1 MMSEE
6 KNLSVN
12 SLIGSDEEPLKSD
25 SVRELYDS
33 DGRAY
38 LKVDKLQVQRDDII
52 EESSLT
58 CRIFINVPHS
68 EGSHKVW
75 INYIHPFV
83 GVLPVIPGAW
93 FKGQQWHM
101 IDIPNLQ
108 IGFGTFWT
116 QWEFKG
122 IQSEVGYKIIDVK
135 SRPVMDGGDEQVVVD
150 SITGSVGGGQVTVV
164 RSGSGEV
171 MSESKA
177 SGESFNWSLKLLER
191 VAWGKHDIVIEQ
203 GVGHSPPIYSVNK
216 KTIHLLKAPAIDSPG
231 SGAVI
236 ALGRPIL
243 LKGKGAPNEV
253 IDIMNGEGTVS
264 HAVTTVLNDK
274 SYEAAFNQA
283 NYPGGGSVVIM
294 ARHRRAGDLAWTTPR
309 TIYLLAQPNITGP
322 DGNSVQNT
330 KFTLTGSYGNV
341 GSKLKILLDPTEV
354 EVGKIESLTS
364 NTWSCEVTVPVGSD
378 RQLVAVQERSGT
390 QSVRNIPRKFKIRPA
405 QVSDISAVVTSPL
418 VVFKGR
424 GYTGSKVKARIP
436 GLDPQPSTVDVSAS
450 AWQTPAIKMV
460 PSASPQTCYFLQSF
474 DGIDSVELSHPVMVP
489 TPVPKGTQVTLS
501 GDVPTLRGNAH
512 YWPSHVASIEVNLNG
527 LWEYITVAPT
537 GVWSA
542 TGKQA
547 LPPGSYTPQVRLGVN
562 RQWSDYDVLEPVVVR
577 PKMPHDILVTP
588 NGLSPTI
595 TGKCWPLAKLSLK
608 YSDEDI
614 NHPIDGNSSG
624 TWTTRRPKLF
634 TPGDHTFTITQTF
647 GGQTSPIA
655 GPTPFNIATPTPA
668 IESPSS
674 GEEVSLR
681 PTIDVSNGY
690 IGSVIK
696 VYDARVA
703 SKVLGQHA
711 VTEAGIC
718 SITLTDEFVSEDEHI
733 IKVDQDYKGQKS
745 ASSAE
750 VSFQVRLP
758 KPLIKVPQATK
769 SIERF
774 ADYSGIGWPNSKV
787 FLTRVGFPDWV
798 RQVDVDVLGEW
809 KLRVQVDEV
818 GPQTLAINQHY
829 GTFTRAGDDQDFN
842 VIPNAAVFETPA
854 DNERLMSQRTFS
866 GFGYPGD
873 TVSVVRQ
880 RYPTHIYG
888 TVKVSEKGTWS
899 IRSQYNIP
907 IGHDLWVSV
916 KQERDGYLSWSP
928 ARIVH
933 LPSPESWI
941 YEPAP
946 GDWVGI
952 YPWVCGRDTP
962 GAQMTVA
969 SVFDSQQALAPITTA
984 DEYGRWRVQLDK
996 PLPIGPNWVQVR
1008 ASRPQPD
1015 GQADVVSD
1023 WVYSGRFIVEQ
1034 MGTEFVPPT
1043 VKLPPRR
1050 SEVGLRPVLK
1060 GSGLSGAKIQI
1071 TVANVIRAEA
1081 WVDRK
1086 GCWTARFKDE
1096 VPVVDGLTSYS
1107 IRQSRDGV
1115 WSRQLAPERS
1125 FKVTQVPD
1133 GFQAPVIDGPEPGD
1147 VVDSRFWLYG
1157 SAIPGAQVDV
1167 CQDLDVYATIEADAE
1182 GQWQVCINRVLA
1194 AGDFTF
1200 TARQTLDG
1208 KESQSTSAI
1217 TVNVNELLP
1226 PPVQDPSEGTS
1237 VTPVTKV
1244 SGRGYPG
1251 ATVTL
1256 LRSGS
1261 PYISWGAGEVD
1272 GFGYWEILTKPLPLG
1287 TFKMTGKQTLSDKP
1301 QSAWM
1306 VERIYYVSN
1315 AG

>member
-1 MMSEE
+1 MSDE
-6 KNLSVN
+6 KDLSVD
-12 SLIGSDEEPLKSD
+12 SLIGNDEEPLQSD
-25 SVRELYDS
+25 AVRELYDE
-33 DGRAY
+33 DGKLY
-38 LKVDKLQVQRDDII
+38 LDVDKLQVERDHYTEDSATI
-52 EESSLT
+52 S
-58 CRIFINVPHS
+58 RIVFNVPHS
-68 EGSHKVW
+68 NGSHQVW
-75 INYIHPFV
+75 IKYVHSSGTWDV
-83 GVLPVIPGAW
+83 VRGAW
-93 FKGQQWHM
+93 YQGVKWNVLDVPGL
-101 IDIPNLQ
+101 PE
-108 IGFGTFWT
+108 GPGYYWT
-116 QWEFKG
+116 QWHYEGNPSK
-122 IQSEVGYKIIDVK
+122 IGYKHINVK

-150 SITGSVGGGQVTVV
+150 SITGFAGGGQVTVV
-164 RSGSGEV
+164 QSRFGTV

-177 SGESFNWSLKLLER
+177 SSGDFYWSLKLLES
-191 VAWGKHDIVIEQ
+191 VAWGKHEIVIEQ
-203 GVGHSPPIYSVNK
+203 QVGYSPPVYSANM

-236 ALGRPIL
+236 ALGGPVL

-274 SYEAAFNQA
+274 SYEVAFNQA
-283 NYPGGGSVVIM
+283 NYPGGGSVVIR
-294 ARHRRAGDLAWTTPR
+294 ARHRRIGDLAWTTPR
-309 TIYLLAQPNITGP
+309 TVYLLAQPNITGP
-322 DGNSVQNT
+322 EEYSVQNT

-341 GSKLKILLDPTEV
+341 GSKLKILLDPTDV

-390 QSVRNIPRKFKIRPA
+390 QSVRRIPRKFKIRPA
-405 QVSDISAVVTSPL
+405 QVSDISAVVTSPF
-418 VVFKGR
+418 VVFKGG

-436 GLDPQPSTVDVSAS
+436 GLDPQPPSVDVSAS
-450 AWQTPAIKMV
+450 AWQTQAIKMV
-460 PSASPQTCYFLQSF
+460 PSASQQTCYFLQSF
-474 DGIDSVELSHPVMVP
+474 DGVDSVEVSHSVRVP
-489 TPVPKGTQVTLS
+489 TPVPKGTQITLS

-512 YWPSHVASIEVNLNG
+512 YWSTHYTAIEVNLNG
-527 LWEYITVAPT
+527 LWDYITVEST

-562 RQWSDYDVLEPVVVR
+562 NQWSDYDVLAPLVIR
-577 PKMPHDILVTP
+577 PKEPHDILVTP

-634 TPGDHTFTITQTF
+634 TPGNHTFTITQTF

-655 GPTPFNIATPTPA
+655 GPTSFNIATPTPA
-668 IESPSS
+668 IKSPSS

-681 PTIDVSNGY
+681 PTIVVSNAY
-690 IGSVIK
+690 IDSVIK

-703 SKVLGQHA
+703 NKVLGQHT
-711 VTEAGIC
+711 VTQAGDC
-718 SITLTDEFVSEDEHI
+718 SITLTDEFVSEDEQI

-750 VSFQVRLP
+750 VSYQVRLP

-829 GTFTRAGDDQDFN
+829 GTFTRAGDDQAFN
-842 VIPNAAVFETPA
+842 VIPNTPVFETPA
-854 DNERLMSQRTFS
+854 ENERITSQRTFS

-873 TVSVVRQ
+873 TVSVVRH

-907 IGHDLWVSV
+907 IGHDLWVTL
-916 KQERDGYLSWSP
+916 KQERDGYLSGWTP
-928 ARIVH
+928 PRIVH

-952 YPWVCGRDTP
+952 YPWVCGRDKP
-962 GAQMTVA
+962 GAQITVA
-969 SVFDSQQALAPITTA
+969 SVFDSQEVLAPITTA

-1015 GQADVVSD
+1015 GQENVVSD
-1023 WVYSGRFIVEQ
+1023 WVHSGRFIVEQ
-1034 MGTEFVPPT
+1034 MGTEFAPPT

-1050 SEVGLRPVLK
+1050 GEVGLRPVLK

-1071 TVANVIRAEA
+1071 IVASVIRAEA

-1147 VVDSRFWLYG
+1147 VVDSRFWLHG

-1226 PPVQDPSEGTS
+1226 RPVLNLSEGTS
-1237 VTPVTKV
+1237 VTPVTKI

-1272 GFGYWEILTKPLPLG
+1272 GSGYWEILTKLLPLG
-1287 TFKMTGKQTLSDKP
+1287 EFKMTGKQTLSDKP